1 MEEIKAPKLV
11 KAEDAKVDELETNR
25 TIIDIDLQL
34 AQYNEAVANGT
45 LSKKEQEE
53 EEEFEKIL
61 NTPLS
66 KYFNV

>member
-34 AQYNEAVANGT
+34 AQYNEAVASGT

>member
-53 EEEFEKIL
+53 DEEFEKIL

>member
-1 MEEIKAPKLV
+1 MEEIKVPKLV

>member
-11 KAEDAKVDELETNR
+11 KAEDAKVDKLETNR

>member
-61 NTPLS
+61 ITPLS

>member
-61 NTPLS
+61 NTTLS